1 MKKFFKLISII
12 MIILISFEVVCFADD
27 DLEENVESVLVSS
40 DSTDLT
46 SEPKTY
52 SKHIICIE
60 RTTNSVLYEKD
71 AYSKCAM
78 ASTTKILT
86 GIIIIENCDL
96 KEEVEISKKAANTDG
111 STLGIKEGQKI
122 TVEGLLYGLLLRSGN
137 DTAVALAEYVGGSVE
152 EFSKIMNKKAKDI
165 GLKNSNFVTP
175 HGLDDDNH
183 YTTAY
188 DLAILTNYALNNKT
202 FLKIVGTKQI
212 SVNIGGN
219 QRSLN
224 NTNELSGVVKG
235 VYGVKTGFTGNAGR
249 CLVSACKRDDLDV
262 IVVVLGSDT
271 KSIRGND
278 SKKVIEYVFN
288 HYKMVD
294 TEDEVKSLFDKF
306 KNKENIK
313 ILKSLN
319 EFNINYRKKENY
331 IYPIDKNNV
340 SKLKTSIYCLNKL
353 EAPVK
358 DKSIIGK
365 MRVICE
371 DKILYEVDIYLDKKI
386 ERIKFKEY
394 LKIFVKNYISFYSI

>member
-27 DLEENVESVLVSS
+27 DLEENVNSVLVSS
-40 DSTDLT
+40 NSTDLT
-46 SEPKTY
+46 SELKTY

-96 KEEVEISKKAANTDG
+96 KEEVEISKKAANTGG

-188 DLAILTNYALNNKT
+188 DLAILTNYALKNKT

-224 NTNELSGVVKG
+224 NTNELLGVVKG

>member
-12 MIILISFEVVCFADD
+12 IIILISFEVVCFADD

-40 DSTDLT
+40 NSIDLT

-96 KEEVEISKKAANTDG
+96 KEEVEISKKAANTGG

-224 NTNELSGVVKG
+224 NTNELLGVVKG

-306 KNKENIK
+306 KNRENIE
-313 ILKSLN
+313 ISKSLN

-340 SKLKTSIYCLNKL
+340 SKLRTSIYCLNKL

-358 DKSIIGK
+358 DKSVIGK

>member
-12 MIILISFEVVCFADD
+12 MIILISFEVVCLADD

-40 DSTDLT
+40 NSTDLT

-96 KEEVEISKKAANTDG
+96 KEEVEISKKAANTGG

-188 DLAILTNYALNNKT
+188 DLAILTNYALNNET

-224 NTNELSGVVKG
+224 NTNELLGVVKG

-294 TEDEVKSLFDKF
+294 TEDEMKSLFDKF
-306 KNKENIK
+306 KNRENIE
-313 ILKSLN
+313 ISKSLN

>member
-1 MKKFFKLISII
+1 M
-12 MIILISFEVVCFADD
+12 
-27 DLEENVESVLVSS
+27 ENVESVLVSS

-96 KEEVEISKKAANTDG
+96 KEEVEISKKAANTGG

-224 NTNELSGVVKG
+224 NTNELLGVVKG

>member
-27 DLEENVESVLVSS
+27 DLEENVNSVLVSS
-40 DSTDLT
+40 NSIDLT

-86 GIIIIENCDL
+86 GIIVIENCDL
-96 KEEVEISKKAANTDG
+96 KEEVEISKKAANTGG

-188 DLAILTNYALNNKT
+188 DLAILTNYALNNET

-224 NTNELSGVVKG
+224 NTNELLGVVKG

>member
-40 DSTDLT
+40 NSTDLT

-96 KEEVEISKKAANTDG
+96 KEEVEISKKAANTGG

-224 NTNELSGVVKG
+224 NTNELLGVVKG

>member
-40 DSTDLT
+40 NSTDLT

-96 KEEVEISKKAANTDG
+96 KEEVEISKKAANTGG
-111 STLGIKEGQKI
+111 STLGIKDGQKI

-188 DLAILTNYALNNKT
+188 DLAILTNYALNNET

-224 NTNELSGVVKG
+224 NTNELLGVVKG

-294 TEDEVKSLFDKF
+294 TENEVKSLFDKF

>member
-40 DSTDLT
+40 NSTDLT

-96 KEEVEISKKAANTDG
+96 KEEVEISKKAANTGG

-188 DLAILTNYALNNKT
+188 DLAILTNYALNNET

-224 NTNELSGVVKG
+224 NTNELLGVVKG

-294 TEDEVKSLFDKF
+294 TENEVKSLFDKF

>member
-40 DSTDLT
+40 NSTDLT

-96 KEEVEISKKAANTDG
+96 KEEVEISKKAANTGG
-111 STLGIKEGQKI
+111 STLGIKDGQKI

-224 NTNELSGVVKG
+224 NTNELLGVVKG

-294 TEDEVKSLFDKF
+294 TENEVKSLFDKF